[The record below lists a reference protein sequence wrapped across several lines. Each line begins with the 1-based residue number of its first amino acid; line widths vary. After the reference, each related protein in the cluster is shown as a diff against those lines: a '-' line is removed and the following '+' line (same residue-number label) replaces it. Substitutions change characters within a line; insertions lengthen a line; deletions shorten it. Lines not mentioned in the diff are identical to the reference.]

1 MFQIKYQLVF
11 SSEGNSSSSVNK
23 RFNWLMLLMIFFL
36 NIYANNFLI
45 AQSTSNYIR
54 VGGSIN
60 LSDNFYSSSGIDRR
74 QPANVA
80 RGIFRTTV
88 TIYDQIQLPFE
99 LYISSQERKF
109 QQPFNQF
116 GVSPRISDWLTLHAG
131 YFSTR
136 ISDYTFGDLRLLGGG
151 IELTPGNF
159 RFKVLYGRSR
169 TATESN
175 EFQSFPGMYKQNVY
189 AASIGYGN
197 ESVAFFNLNLF
208 HAKDDSNSIRRDST
222 TITPAENLVSS
233 LKFGFQ
239 IVEEL
244 GLQSEVAVSA
254 YSSNITAEKLSDIK
268 FPEFF
273 FTPNASTRVDGAV
286 RLQLLLKPSNF
297 WSLRFNGQWIGPGFT
312 TLGYSLMP
320 NDLLEF
326 TVAPSV
332 KLLDNKLTI
341 RAQAGIRYNNLR
353 NNRLSTTSR
362 FTGSFGLNWQVSKLF
377 GFDLNYNNNQIK
389 SKHSNDTLKL
399 SNVFNS
405 VSLSPRF
412 MFEEFGGMN
421 NLNFN
426 YSYQNSLDKNIFTSQ
441 YSNNKTHSVGIIHSI
456 AFPSTWSFTT
466 SVIFNK
472 SITSFIST
480 QILNL
485 SENVSRRFLDNK
497 LNITLGGGINFIKTT
512 VNDSQFFFTLNSNYS
527 LEKFGSI
534 GFTLSNNRYH
544 ADSELTKTYNELYGS
559 LQYNISF

>member
-23 RFNWLMLLMIFFL
+23 RFDWLMLLMIFFL

-45 AQSTSNYIR
+45 AQNISNYIR

-151 IELTPGNF
+151 VELTPGNF
-159 RFKVLYGRSR
+159 RLKVLYGRSR

-222 TITPAENLVSS
+222 TIAPAETIRSGC
-233 LKFGFQ
+233 FC
-239 IVEEL
+239 
-244 GLQSEVAVSA
+244 
-254 YSSNITAEKLSDIK
+254 
-268 FPEFF
+268 
-273 FTPNASTRVDGAV
+273 
-286 RLQLLLKPSNF
+286 
-297 WSLRFNGQWIGPGFT
+297 
-312 TLGYSLMP
+312 
-320 NDLLEF
+320 LLEQHN
-326 TVAPSV
+326 SGEI
-332 KLLDNKLTI
+332 KRYKI
-341 RAQAGIRYNNLR
+341 SGIFLHTKY
-353 NNRLSTTSR
+353 
-362 FTGSFGLNWQVSKLF
+362 
-377 GFDLNYNNNQIK
+377 
-389 SKHSNDTLKL
+389 
-399 SNVFNS
+399 
-405 VSLSPRF
+405 
-412 MFEEFGGMN
+412 
-421 NLNFN
+421 
-426 YSYQNSLDKNIFTSQ
+426 
-441 YSNNKTHSVGIIHSI
+441 
-456 AFPSTWSFTT
+456 
-466 SVIFNK
+466 FNK
-472 SITSFIST
+472 S
-480 QILNL
+480 
-485 SENVSRRFLDNK
+485 
-497 LNITLGGGINFIKTT
+497 
-512 VNDSQFFFTLNSNYS
+512 
-527 LEKFGSI
+527 
-534 GFTLSNNRYH
+534 
-544 ADSELTKTYNELYGS
+544 
-559 LQYNISF
+559 